1 MHPVCHFFPNS
12 ASARLLLLVLL
23 FPWCWGCC
31 CSYSRFFPPLSSGV
45 RITLSWPSTS
55 FPPRLFQSWSLS
67 VPALL
72 SDYRKC
78 HSCLKCTYF
87 IWGIKLTIYLL
98 SITFPY
104 SQLLKNKVEH
114 LGRKSLI
121 YKWLFLLA
129 FFFLI
134 SVYVFLVTIVQGKDG
149 TVFEGLSTVWS
160 SIPFHSPP
168 QFKPKGQTNHV
179 RVCLSEGCRH

>member
-1 MHPVCHFFPNS
+1 MHSVWHFFPNS

-55 FPPRLFQSWSLS
+55 FPPRLFQSRSLS

-129 FFFLI
+129 FFFNKCLCLLSYHSAGKRWNSFWRI
-134 SVYVFLVTIVQGKDG
+134 INSLVIHP
-149 TVFEGLSTVWS
+149 L
-160 SIPFHSPP
+160 PFPTP
-168 QFKPKGQTNHV
+168 V
-179 RVCLSEGCRH
+179 